1 MLNTDEIMKLALDM
15 VGFEAIPAD
24 SEIYVPGDNIERIL
38 VGIDIGSAELVM
50 AKEQG
55 YDALIA
61 HHPAGGRARL
71 EGWKVFEKHID
82 QMREAGIPEKDAREA
97 IQKKISSLE
106 IETHSVNY
114 DHVPSVARH
123 LKIPFMNIHNPLD
136 ELGRRRIAE
145 VMRERLLAEKDAV
158 VADLMDSIRAIPEF
172 QRAFTEVKLRHGTL
186 SNRAGRTVFSHAAYT
201 NGGYEVARAYYRHGV
216 DTVVYIHISEPDLAR
231 LRADSVGN
239 LIVTGHTASDS
250 VGINPFLAELRKRG
264 VQVDA
269 ISGIVQA

>member
-1 MLNTDEIMKLALDM
+1 MNTDEIMKIALDM

-24 SEIYVPGDNIERIL
+24 SEIYVPGDSIRRIL
-38 VGIDIGSAELVM
+38 VGIDIGSAELLI
-50 AKEQG
+50 AKEQR
-55 YDALIA
+55 YDAVIA

-71 EGWKVFEKHID
+71 EGWKVFEKHMD
-82 QMREAGIPEKDAREA
+82 QMKEAGIPEKDAREA
-97 IQKKISSLE
+97 IQKKIHNLE

-123 LKIPFMNIHNPLD
+123 LRMPFMNIHNPLD
-136 ELGRRRIAE
+136 ELGRRRVNEVIQRRLSAE
-145 VMRERLLAEKDAV
+145 RDAA

-172 QRAFTEVKLRHGTL
+172 QRASTEVKLRHGAL

-201 NGGYEVARAYYRHGV
+201 NGGYEVARTYYRHGV
-216 DTVVYIHISEPDLAR
+216 DTVVYIHISEADLAK
-231 LRADSVGN
+231 LRADGVGN

>member
-1 MLNTDEIMKLALDM
+1 MKLALDM

-24 SEIYVPGDNIERIL
+24 SEIYVPGDSIRRIL
-38 VGIDIGSAELVM
+38 VGIDIGSAELLI
-50 AKEQG
+50 AKEQR
-55 YDALIA
+55 YDAVMA

-97 IQKKISSLE
+97 IRKKISSLE

-136 ELGRRRIAE
+136 ELGRSRINEVIQRRLST
-145 VMRERLLAEKDAV
+145 ERDAA
-158 VADLMDSIRAIPEF
+158 VADLVEAIRTIPEF
-172 QRAFTEVKLRHGTL
+172 QRASTEVKLRHGTH
-186 SNRAGRTVFSHAAYT
+186 SNKAGRTVFSHAAYT
-201 NGGYEVARAYYRHGV
+201 NGGYEVARTYYRHGI
-216 DTVVYIHISEPDLAR
+216 DTVVYIHISESDLAK
-231 LRADSVGN
+231 LRADGVGN
-239 LIVTGHTASDS
+239 LIITGHMASDS

-264 VQVDA
+264 VEADT
-269 ISGIVQA
+269 ISGVL